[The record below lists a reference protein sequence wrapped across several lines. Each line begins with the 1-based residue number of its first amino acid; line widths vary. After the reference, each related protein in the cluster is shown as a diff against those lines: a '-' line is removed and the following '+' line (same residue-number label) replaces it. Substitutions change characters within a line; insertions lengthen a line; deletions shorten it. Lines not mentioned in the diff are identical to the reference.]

1 MLSVFLSA
9 SAAVSGSYLPRTAFA
24 EDVFAFAPFV
34 RALVRAVDAFAD
46 VVRAADFAPQPR
58 VPCALLTFAALVAD
72 VRDELFAPHAF
83 APHDFT
89 LLTLREVLSV
99 AVAMNFT
106 SVICIIACIRFRYT
120 RQCV

>member
-1 MLSVFLSA
+1 MRRYCRFVRNK
-9 SAAVSGSYLPRTAFA
+9 GYLPRTAFA
-24 EDVFAFAPFV
+24 VEDLALA
-34 RALVRAVDAFAD
+34 ALVRAVDAFAD

-58 VPCALLTFAALVAD
+58 VLCALLTFAALVAD

-106 SVICIIACIRFRYT
+106 SVICIIACMRFRYT
-120 RQCV
+120 RQYV